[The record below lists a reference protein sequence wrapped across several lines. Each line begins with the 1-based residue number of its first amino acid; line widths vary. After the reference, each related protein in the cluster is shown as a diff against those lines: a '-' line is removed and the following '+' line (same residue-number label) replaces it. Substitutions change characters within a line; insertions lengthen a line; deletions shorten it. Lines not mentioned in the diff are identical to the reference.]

1 MKQIALSALVLFGA
15 CLASSCIAW
24 HSGPVHG
31 GAGGIAVPGKIWR
44 TKKDAPNLQT
54 VEGVVTKA
62 DPILLTTTLTDLSGS
77 VATTQN
83 TNPPLNAVRLTF
95 EDNTTMVFVGAEARI
110 FEPKKYHEIEYVTE
124 GTVNRIRS
132 LAIEGKEVKL
142 R

>member
-1 MKQIALSALVLFGA
+1 MKQIALMALVVLGSCSA
-15 CLASSCIAW
+15 ISCIAW

-44 TKKDAPNLQT
+44 TKKDTLNLQT

-62 DPILLTTTLTDLSGS
+62 EPMLLTTTLTDLSGAA
-77 VATTQN
+77 ATSQN
-83 TNPPLNAVRLTF
+83 VSPPLDAVRLTF

-110 FEPKKYHEIEYVTE
+110 FEPKKYHEIEFVTE
-124 GTVNRIRS
+124 GTINRIRG
-132 LAIEGKEVKL
+132 LAIEGKEIKL